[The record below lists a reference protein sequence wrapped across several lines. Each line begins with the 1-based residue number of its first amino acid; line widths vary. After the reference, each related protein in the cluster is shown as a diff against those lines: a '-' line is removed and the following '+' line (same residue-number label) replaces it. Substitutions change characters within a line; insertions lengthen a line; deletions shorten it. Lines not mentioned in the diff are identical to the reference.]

1 MKPIILAVFL
11 LIFANM
17 AYVWRG
23 RGPRTRG
30 GEMRY
35 ARSDGNMFS
44 CLRGINQDGDEGS
57 CATSDSDET
66 LSDKSQS
73 IFQDV
78 QHKKERKFN
87 SSSSDPSNEPNCTF
101 TKTDRSYPDEQ
112 SETVDY
118 ETLSSEEK
126 LNLILSKVSVNEG
139 RILRLEQVF
148 DNVVKQNK
156 RISTIEPMR
165 IESVC

>member
-1 MKPIILAVFL
+1 MTTAVAVLFSLRTKPIILAVFL

-30 GEMRY
+30 GTQRGNLSTRGEMRY

-44 CLRGINQDGDEGS
+44 CLRGINQDGNEGS
-57 CATSDSDET
+57 CATSDSDKT

-78 QHKKERKFN
+78 
-87 SSSSDPSNEPNCTF
+87 
-101 TKTDRSYPDEQ
+101 
-112 SETVDY
+112 
-118 ETLSSEEK
+118 
-126 LNLILSKVSVNEG
+126 
-139 RILRLEQVF
+139 
-148 DNVVKQNK
+148 
-156 RISTIEPMR
+156 
-165 IESVC
+165 